1 MHTMLPTALK
11 GAVKASLAIDKAIFT
26 SSLHNYELYYHTKSP
41 LKLDTPQIKEFTSR
55 TTKLVNMWLDYKGF
69 QGTIDV
75 EEYQFIKEHI
85 IDWYGTKNIYGEQR
99 LLASYVKLQFDT
111 DIADYSLSSSDDA
124 WDSEALGL
132 HYVAESI

>member
-1 MHTMLPTALK
+1 
-11 GAVKASLAIDKAIFT
+11 
-26 SSLHNYELYYHTKSP
+26 
-41 LKLDTPQIKEFTSR
+41 
-55 TTKLVNMWLDYKGF
+55 MWLDYKGF